1 MRLRRKLVAVAGVAL
16 MLGACGGD
24 SDDAGI
30 EVDEIAAAPE
40 TAPALDNPPSV
51 AKSGRVE
58 MEVARTEV
66 GDAAQAVVD
75 LATSPK
81 IGGFLSSSVVDL
93 EDGYGFASIQVQVPA
108 ERFEQAMTGLGGI
121 GDVTRQEMAGEQPV
135 QPGMTR
141 SERADAL
148 ARSAYA
154 PVDVAIAG
162 RRPPPPP
169 PETPIER
176 AFEIAQGIAL
186 AVASGAIVAAGAVV
200 PVGAVLLVLYLAC
213 TLLIRRLRPRW
224 DEPG

>member
-1 MRLRRKLVAVAGVAL
+1 MRLRRKVVAVVAVAL
-16 MLGACGGD
+16 TLGACGGD

-40 TAPALDNPPSV
+40 TEPALETSPSV

-58 MEVARTEV
+58 IEVARTDVSE
-66 GDAAQAVVD
+66 AAQAVAD

-93 EDGYGFASIQVQVPA
+93 EDGYGLAAILVQVPA
-108 ERFEQAMTGLGGI
+108 ERFEQTMSGLGGI
-121 GDVTRQEMAGEQPV
+121 GDVTRQEMAGEQPA

-141 SERADAL
+141 AERADAV

-154 PVDVAIAG
+154 PIDVAIAG

-169 PETPIER
+169 PDTPIER
-176 AFEIAQGIAL
+176 ALEIARGISL
-186 AVASGAIVAAGAVV
+186 AIASGAIVAAGAVV
-200 PVGAVLLVLYLAC
+200 PAGAVVLVVYLVWS
-213 TLLIRRLRPRW
+213 LVIRRLRLRW
-224 DEPG
+224 EQPG